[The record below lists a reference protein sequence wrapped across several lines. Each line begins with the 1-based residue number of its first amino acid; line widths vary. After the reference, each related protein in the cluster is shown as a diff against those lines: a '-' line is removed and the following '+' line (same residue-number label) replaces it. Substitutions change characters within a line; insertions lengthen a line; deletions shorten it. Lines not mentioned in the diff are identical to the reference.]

1 MYLVSLVHVGG
12 EKNEKK
18 KSSSKMEG
26 KRRSKKGGGGLQAYE
41 SRVGDYLVSMDNLYH
56 DL

>member
-1 MYLVSLVHVGG
+1 MYLVSLVHAGG

-18 KSSSKMEG
+18 KSSSKMKEG
-26 KRRSKKGGGGLQAYE
+26 KRRSKKGGGLQAYE

-56 DL
+56 HL